1 MGPCLADP
9 ADVLDE
15 QLLFLCE
22 ETGLGDTAMSHQA
35 QTFLS
40 PENVYETCSL
50 AIPGPKHR
58 RFALQPR
65 VFDSLP
71 FVLEVF
77 WFLLD
82 FAFSLQLCFLTD
94 FKYSFQNHVLSK
106 MVSSSKL
113 NLKVFAHT
121 HKILTPFS
129 IV

>member
-1 MGPCLADP
+1 MGPCLAGP

-22 ETGLGDTAMSHQA
+22 ETGLGDTAMAHGA

-40 PENVYETCSL
+40 TENFCETCSL

-71 FVLEVF
+71 FVLEV
-77 WFLLD
+77 
-82 FAFSLQLCFLTD
+82 SL
-94 FKYSFQNHVLSK
+94 
-106 MVSSSKL
+106 
-113 NLKVFAHT
+113 VFA
-121 HKILTPFS
+121 
-129 IV
+129 